1 MTPPILTVEGVGKS
15 FRTYA
20 HETQRILGWLG
31 IPKGGGATEH
41 WVLRN
46 IDFTIMPGEAVAIVG
61 ENGAGKSTLLKI
73 VTGTLRPT
81 EGSVG
86 VHGKLAAI
94 LELGLGFNPDLSG
107 RHNAIHVAG
116 LMGHPHEAIIDTM
129 PAIEAFAEI
138 GDYFDQ
144 PVRVYSSGMQMR
156 VAFAVVTAFRPDI
169 LIVDEALAVGDTY
182 FQHKSM
188 EKIRSF
194 RQEGTALILVSH
206 DKNAIQSI
214 CDRVLL
220 LDKGNIARDG
230 APTEVMDYYNALIAK
245 KTGENIR
252 EISRDDGTVQTI
264 SGTGEVAIQTVELL
278 DTCGNP
284 VETVSVR
291 SEIELRVTVKV
302 RKAVQRLVFGYAIKN
317 RLGQVVYGTNTHHYN
332 CPLENLVEDEHCVF
346 TVRFPANLGVGSYSV
361 SISLTDAD
369 VHLQQN
375 FEWRDLAAVFSVVNA
390 GEPIFDGLAWI
401 PPTITTT
408 RLLSPIKPVDR
419 PS

>member
-1 MTPPILTVEGVGKS
+1 LIEPILTVSGVGKS

-20 HETQRILGWLG
+20 HETQRVLGWLG
-31 IPKGGGATEH
+31 FGQTGAVEH
-41 WVLRN
+41 WVLRD
-46 IDFTIMPGEAVAIVG
+46 IDFSIMPGEAVAIVG

-73 VTGTLRPT
+73 VTGTLRPSR
-81 EGSVG
+81 GSVG

-107 RHNAIHVAG
+107 RQNAFHVAG
-116 LMGHPHEAIIDTM
+116 LMGHPHEAIVATM

-194 RQEGTALILVSH
+194 RREGTALILVSH

-220 LDKGNIARDG
+220 LDRGAIARDG
-230 APTEVMDYYNALIAK
+230 APTDVMDYYNALIAK
-245 KTGENIR
+245 KTGEDIK
-252 EISRDDGTVQTI
+252 EIARDDGSTQTI
-264 SGTGEVAIQTVELL
+264 SGTGEVT
-278 DTCGNP
+278 
-284 VETVSVR
+284 VETVEILDASGKPAETVAVG
-291 SEIELRVTVKV
+291 SEVELRVTVKV
-302 RKAVQRLVFGYAIKN
+302 RQAVPRLVFGYAIKN
-317 RLGQVVYGTNTHHYN
+317 RLGQVIYGTNTHHYD
-332 CPLENLVEDEHCVF
+332 CPLAELEPGELYGF
-346 TVRFPANLGVGSYSV
+346 AVRFQANLGVGSYSI

-369 VHLQQN
+369 VHLSQN
-375 FEWRDLAAVFSVVNA
+375 FEWRDLAAVFSVVNTSL
-390 GEPIFDGLAWI
+390 PVFDGLAW
-401 PPTITTT
+401 
-408 RLLSPIKPVDR
+408 LQPVISTYPLPREVMPGDDR
-419 PS
+419 S

>member
-1 MTPPILTVEGVGKS
+1 MIEPILTVSGVGKS

-20 HETQRILGWLG
+20 HETQRVLGWLG
-31 IPKGGGATEH
+31 FGQTGAVEH
-41 WVLRN
+41 WVLRD
-46 IDFTIMPGEAVAIVG
+46 IDFSIMPGEAVAIVG

-81 EGSVG
+81 RGSVG

-107 RHNAIHVAG
+107 RQNAFHVAG
-116 LMGHPHEAIIDTM
+116 LMGHPHEAIVATM

-194 RQEGTALILVSH
+194 RREGTALILVSH

-214 CDRVLL
+214 CGRVLL
-220 LDKGNIARDG
+220 LDRGAIARDG
-230 APTEVMDYYNALIAK
+230 APTDVMDYYNALIAK
-245 KTGENIR
+245 KTGEDIK
-252 EISRDDGTVQTI
+252 EIARDDGSTQTI
-264 SGTGEVAIQTVELL
+264 SGTGEVTVQTVEIL
-278 DTCGNP
+278 DASGKP
-284 VETVSVR
+284 AETVGVG
-291 SEIELRVTVKV
+291 SEVELRVTVKV
-302 RKAVQRLVFGYAIKN
+302 RHAVPRLVFGYAIKN
-317 RLGQVVYGTNTHHYN
+317 RLGQVIYGTNTHHYN
-332 CPLENLVEDEHCVF
+332 CPLVELEPGEIYGF
-346 TVRFPANLGVGSYSV
+346 AVRFQANLGVGSYSI

-369 VHLQQN
+369 VHLGQN
-375 FEWRDLAAVFSVVNA
+375 FEWRDLAAVFSVVNTNL
-390 GEPIFDGLAWI
+390 PVFDGLAW
-401 PPTITTT
+401 
-408 RLLSPIKPVDR
+408 LQPVISTHPLPREVMPGDDH
-419 PS
+419 P